1 MCDVSSCWADK
12 VRKGCKERWGLE
24 LKEGALSPDLR
35 DLSSPG
41 QKGASS
47 WVASGGE
54 TVELRGA
61 LGGIH
66 APSPWFVL
74 PHFFL
79 IVPGPKD
86 LVHPFIAFSSFYK
99 ILLI

>member
-1 MCDVSSCWADK
+1 MCVVSSCWADK
-12 VRKGCKERWGLE
+12 VHKGCKKRWGLGF
-24 LKEGALSPDLR
+24 KNRALSPDSC
-35 DLSSPG
+35 DVSSPG

-54 TVELRGA
+54 TVGPRGA
-61 LGGIH
+61 LGGTH

-74 PHFFL
+74 PHFSL

-86 LVHPFIAFSSFYK
+86 PVHPFIAFSSFYK
-99 ILLI
+99 IMLI